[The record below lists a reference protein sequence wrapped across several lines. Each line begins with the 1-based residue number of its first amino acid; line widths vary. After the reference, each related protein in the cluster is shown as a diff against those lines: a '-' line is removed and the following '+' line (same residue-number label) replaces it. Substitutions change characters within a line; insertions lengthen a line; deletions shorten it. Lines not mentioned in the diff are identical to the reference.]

1 MREEKNDDGQ
11 IFTKNVEVFAAD
23 LTKNIKTDLFQTK
36 DAQNGLKECS
46 NGWHPFKQEFCI

>member
-1 MREEKNDDGQ
+1 M

-36 DAQNGLKECS
+36 HAQNGLKECS
-46 NGWHPFKQEFCI
+46 NGWYPFKH